1 MAFNTDSKHP
11 TRRAY
16 VVKVRADGRPMEGP
30 MRLPVVARTLTGR
43 QGEFAFGCEVPATS
57 RRPSTSGRL
66 MWNASE
72 RCRSGSLVMT
82 EAEMNANERMAGI
95 LARRYRRETYGRVV
109 DLSVREGDQAE
120 SGQVLARQEDAEH

>member
-1 MAFNTDSKHP
+1 
-11 TRRAY
+11 
-16 VVKVRADGRPMEGP
+16 
-30 MRLPVVARTLTGR
+30 
-43 QGEFAFGCEVPATS
+43 
-57 RRPSTSGRL
+57 
-66 MWNASE
+66 
-72 RCRSGSLVMT
+72 MT